1 MFTDE
6 ELTQILRKA
15 YPKQVEKILHDSI
28 YIYRISTNKCL
39 RRIKQ
44 MYKLRLKLMKV
55 DRYIIVDE
63 STKDLSFR
71 FRKNISNQKK
81 ELIIGIL
88 RLNGIING

>member
-15 YPKQVEKILHDSI
+15 YPKQVEKILRDGI
-28 YIYRISTNKCL
+28 YIYRIPVNKCV
-39 RRIKQ
+39 RRIKR

-63 STKDLSFR
+63 NTEELRFR

>member
-15 YPKQVEKILHDSI
+15 YPKQVEKILRDSI
-28 YIYRISTNKCL
+28 YIYRIPANKCV
-39 RRIKQ
+39 RRIKR

-63 STKDLSFR
+63 STEELRFR
-71 FRKNISNQKK
+71 FRKNISSQNK
-81 ELIIGIL
+81 ELVIGIL
-88 RLNGIING
+88 RLNGIIKG

>member
-28 YIYRISTNKCL
+28 YIYRIPVNKCI

-55 DRYIIVDE
+55 DRYIIVDK
-63 STKDLSFR
+63 STEELRFR
-71 FRKNISNQKK
+71 FRKNISSQNK
-81 ELIIGIL
+81 ELVIGIL
-88 RLNGIING
+88 RLNGIIKG

>member
-15 YPKQVEKILHDSI
+15 YPKQVEKILRDGL
-28 YIYRISTNKCL
+28 YIYRISVNKCV
-39 RRIKQ
+39 RRIKR

-63 STKDLSFR
+63 STEELRFR
-71 FRKNISNQKK
+71 FRKNISSQNK
-81 ELIIGIL
+81 ELVIGIL
-88 RLNGIING
+88 RLNGIIKG